1 MLKLF
6 NDHPVAGLI
15 VGSVL
20 IIGGTV
26 LGAFGGKFI
35 GEGINNLL

>member
-1 MLKLF
+1 MFKLF
-6 NDHPVAGLI
+6 DDHPVVGLI

-26 LGAFGGKFI
+26 LGAFGGRFI
-35 GEGINNLL
+35 GDGIENLL